1 MDTRNKGILK
11 AVSLAKKR
19 AKRIRKSMGV
29 FWKGRRVWKC
39 RQFGKRIPDWK
50 LEPKDMEG
58 CHRLQVFRYST
69 DSKKRVIRKFV
80 NRKHLTTG
88 ISGLSAKTYKEEGK
102 FIKSSLTLLQQLKLP
117 NAAVQENYIINMI
130 YLILILIMY
139 EKD

>member
-1 MDTRNKGILK
+1 M
-11 AVSLAKKR
+11 SP
-19 AKRIRKSMGV
+19 
-29 FWKGRRVWKC
+29 VWEEDS
-39 RQFGKRIPDWK
+39 GLEI
-50 LEPKDMEG
+50 EPKDIEG
-58 CHRLQVFRYST
+58 CHRLQVSRYST

-88 ISGLSAKTYKEEGK
+88 ISWLSAKTYKEEGK

-117 NAAVQENYIINMI
+117 NAAVQEKYIINMI